1 MTGVTTANLPATS
14 LADSVLVNRDG
25 STAQMDINLLAAQI
39 AVETPGPRYPTRAA
53 LYADLAWPVDAQG
66 IVWGD
71 VTEAYRGLY
80 RKSGASGA
88 GSWARYA
95 DLPLSTVSLS
105 LLDAKAPL
113 ASPALTGTP
122 TVPTAAQGTATDQIA
137 STAFVRG
144 AVDLAAGILTSQLA
158 ADVELQG
165 AADAVLADR
174 IDAEIAART
183 AADALRAPLA
193 SPALTGVPTGP
204 TAAAGTNTTQLATTA
219 FVDAVRV
226 ILAAADTAEASARA
240 AADTTLT
247 NALALKAALASPALT
262 GTPTAPTASAGTTT
276 TQIATT
282 AFVKAALD
290 ALVAAA
296 PGAIDTLNELAVAL
310 GNDPAFAT
318 TMTNA
323 LATKASTAALAAETA
338 ARAAHEARA
347 DNPHAVTKAQ
357 VGLGAVDNV
366 AAAALRDRATHTG
379 TQDMA
384 TLTETEGRK
393 ILTSAERSRLA
404 VLQGRDSLG
413 EFTLAVRDPAGR
425 VAGFDAAGRAVAA
438 GLDLRQSLDRDA
450 LTEATTLVSSATGA
464 PVLQFDAAGRLAGEY
479 ASAPAATTRDALREA
494 EPVIKAQGGTSLIV
508 GREDGLDIAHSA
520 AWRDRLAAELV
531 TLAPAFDRTGRRAFH
546 LRQTASHLVAATQLA
561 DGYAGDIM
569 QVPGRTTAI
578 PYSPAPLVALHV
590 TGQSNAG
597 AGPGPVGTPP
607 VTGVLAQDHI
617 LRTDVDDY
625 SSGSTEEVPG
635 AATDFVSASEPRLAN
650 QAQSPAAMQAYG
662 IWMLGRRAGRECPG
676 ILLSTAWQGG
686 QTIDKFFPGAYPAV
700 SGSESPL
707 YENLYAHV
715 VNAARVADQAYGR
728 AVEHNIVWVQGEG
741 DTDYA
746 SYLSQMQL
754 WLSTVLPTFDAI
766 TSGAVRPHFFLFQT
780 QTGTAAEVAETGSG
794 AAQLKV
800 ARDNLGAGVTM
811 IGPMY
816 QGAVHD
822 NIHHDNLARMMM
834 GELMALAHEWVR
846 VKATPFN
853 PLWPVA
859 GGVTRSGATITIPM
873 VLPPGTTALSFDADW
888 VAAIAN
894 KGFWY
899 ADDSGSPPAISNVA
913 ISGSNIVITLAA
925 VPGGANKR
933 VGYGTKK
940 LTETPGWASS
950 RGQLYADSGLRSP
963 YAALGHAVPQTIRH
977 YCVRFMETLA

>member
-1 MTGVTTANLPATS
+1 VGAAALEAAEGLVLAARRESGSNRPSSGEMLKCGEEFFARMESQMANRSISEFVQIESENLANEDLVPVVDVSSGSADAGNKSISVEELRISMQGDLQSQIDNKASASAVDVALALKAPINNPSFTGTVSGVTKSMVGLSNADNTSDADKPISTEQGAALATKAPLASPALTGTPTAPVPAPGT
-14 LADSVLVNRDG
+14 N
-25 STAQMDINLLAAQI
+25 TQQI
-39 AVETPGPRYPTRAA
+39 AVTSWVKSSVDLLAGVLSARITSEAELCA
-53 LYADLAWPVDAQG
+53 YADAVLSGRIDVETTDRIAADAVLSG
-66 IVWGD
+66 RID
-71 VTEAYRGLY
+71 VETTDRIAADAVLSGRIDVEATDRI
-80 RKSGASGA
+80 A
-88 GSWARYA
+88 A
-95 DLPLSTVSLS
+95 DLL
-105 LLDAKAPL
+105 KAPL

-122 TVPTAAQGTATDQIA
+122 TVPTATPGTATTQAA
-137 STAFVRG
+137 STAFV
-144 AVDLAAGILTSQLA
+144 D
-158 ADVELQG
+158 
-165 AADAVLADR
+165 
-174 IDAEIAART
+174 AAR
-183 AADALRAPLA
+183 A
-193 SPALTGVPTGP
+193 
-204 TAAAGTNTTQLATTA
+204 
-219 FVDAVRV
+219 
-226 ILAAADTAEASARA
+226 ILAAAIS
-240 AADTTLT
+240 
-247 NALALKAALASPALT
+247 
-262 GTPTAPTASAGTTT
+262 
-276 TQIATT
+276 
-282 AFVKAALD
+282 
-290 ALVAAA
+290 
-296 PGAIDTLNELAVAL
+296 
-310 GNDPAFAT
+310 
-318 TMTNA
+318 
-323 LATKASTAALAAETA
+323 AETD
-338 ARAAHEARA
+338 ARA
-347 DNPHAVTKAQ
+347 DADIALTDALTLKAPLDSPIFTGI
-357 VGLGAVDNV
+357 VGGID
-366 AAAALRDRATHTG
+366 AAMLAEAPAA
-379 TQDMA
+379 
-384 TLTETEGRK
+384 K
-393 ILTSAERSRLA
+393 ILTATERAAISHLDTHRDRVGEA
-404 VLQGRDSLG
+404 VLAARDPQGR
-413 EFTLAVRDPAGR
+413 FV
-425 VAGFDAAGRAVAA
+425 GFDAAGRAVAT
-438 GLDLRQSLDRDA
+438 GLDVRQSLDRDA

-479 ASAPAATTRDALREA
+479 ASAPAATTRDAIYEA
-494 EPVIKAQGGTSLIV
+494 EPIIKAAGGTSLMV
-508 GREDGLDIAHSA
+508 GREDGLDIAHSGL
-520 AWRDRLAAELV
+520 WRDRLAGDIA
-531 TLAPAFDRTGRRAFH
+531 ANPPAFDRAGRRAFN
-546 LRQTASHLVAATQLA
+546 LRYGTSGFALATTQLA
-561 DGYAGDIM
+561 DGYVGDIV
-569 QVPGRTTAI
+569 QLRGRTTAI

-607 VTGVLAQDHI
+607 VTGVLAQDHV

-715 VNAARVADQAYGR
+715 VNAARVADQVYGR

-794 AAQLKV
+794 TAQLKV

-899 ADDSGSPPAISNVA
+899 ADDSGSPPAITSVA
-913 ISGSNIVITLAA
+913 ISGTSIVITLAA